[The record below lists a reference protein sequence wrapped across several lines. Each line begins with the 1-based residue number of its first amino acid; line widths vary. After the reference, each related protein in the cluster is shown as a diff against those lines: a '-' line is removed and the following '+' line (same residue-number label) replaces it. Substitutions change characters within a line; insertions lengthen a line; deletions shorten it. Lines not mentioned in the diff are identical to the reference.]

1 MKKGVLQKSWER
13 CAGLGRALADGYE
26 RDLDAATPLS
36 MLTGHSKLVL
46 AAPFSV
52 VAEVIAEVACQSGRP
67 VDKNA
72 LDKKPAL
79 FAPKGPRR

>member
-13 CAGLGRALADGYE
+13 CAGLGRKLADGYE

-36 MLTGHSKLVL
+36 MLTGHGKLVL
-46 AAPFSV
+46 SAPFSV

-67 VDKNA
+67 VDKTV
-72 LDKKPAL
+72 LKKPRL
-79 FAPKGPRR
+79 